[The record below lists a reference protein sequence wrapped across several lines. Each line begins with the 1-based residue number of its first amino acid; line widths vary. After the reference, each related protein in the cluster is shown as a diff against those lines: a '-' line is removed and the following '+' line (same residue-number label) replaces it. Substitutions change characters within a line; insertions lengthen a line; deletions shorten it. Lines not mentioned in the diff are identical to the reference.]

1 MGERKNV
8 WKENEFEIAR
18 NNFMESMIEY
28 MSRLFYDKLQIGKTF
43 ENI

>member
-8 WKENEFEIAR
+8 WKENEFEIVR
-18 NNFMESMIEY
+18 NNFMESVIEN